1 MKVNPVVHIAFA
13 SLCIWCVYMVMP
25 QTRHS
30 RYHESSSSTVLEIPI
45 ASNQNEKVLEQQR
58 FLATSSAQWKTR
70 SLKRFSNRLQWD
82 CNFVNKSCCNEA
94 SCSSA
99 ICDGYCGSASLQEA
113 LLFYGAYVSQGMIRR
128 IVAFNDKDTA
138 QDILIDTHRP
148 LLKPDFAETA
158 RLLGLN
164 PVAWYAKA
172 SGTTGLTDFLNWSAE
187 EIRKKAPVAIG
198 VNFQGSMD
206 ISYEHIVT
214 AFRGV
219 ATGLRFYDHYDST
232 KSFVARF
239 DEMPSPDARCQKEYC
254 FSTNMYAVSL
264 RKPKDV
270 LKKSLVSLRVVDV
283 FEEPN
288 WTCSLVNPSTL
299 TLEARV
305 SRYWAKDTLGK
316 KQYVAIMLRTTEAS
330 VVRGAVDPY
339 NSGPPSECISIS
351 SPLESFTFQ
360 VDSNSAVY
368 TKVVLEG
375 DGCPL
380 Q

>member
-1 MKVNPVVHIAFA
+1 
-13 SLCIWCVYMVMP
+13 MVMP

-30 RYHESSSSTVLEIPI
+30 RYHESSSSTVVLKIPT
-45 ASNQNEKVLEQQR
+45 ASNQIEKALKQQR
-58 FLATSSAQWKTR
+58 YLATTSAQWKTR

-82 CNFVNKSCCNEA
+82 CNFVNKPCCDEA
-94 SCSSA
+94 SCPNA

-113 LLFYGAYVSQGMIRR
+113 LLLYGAYVSQGMIRR
-128 IVAFNDKDTA
+128 IVPFNDKDTA
-138 QDILIDTHRP
+138 QDILIDTDRP
-148 LLKPDFAETA
+148 GVKPDFAETA

-164 PVAWYAKA
+164 PVEWYAKA
-172 SGTTGLTDFLNWSAE
+172 SGTNGLTQFLNWSAE

-198 VNFQGSMD
+198 VNFQGSASD
-206 ISYEHIVT
+206 SYEHIVT

-239 DEMPSPDARCQKEYC
+239 DEMSGPGARCQKEYC
-254 FSTNMYAVSL
+254 FTTNMYAVSL
-264 RKPKDV
+264 RKPKSV
-270 LKKSLVSLRVVDV
+270 LKRSLVSLRVVDM

-288 WTCSLVNPSTL
+288 WTCPSVSPSTL

-305 SRYWAKDTLGK
+305 SPYWAKDTSGK
-316 KQYVAIMLRTTEAS
+316 RQYMAIMLRTTEAS
-330 VVRGAVDPY
+330 VVRGVGDPY
-339 NSGPPSECISIS
+339 NSGPPSECIEIS
-351 SPLESFTFQ
+351 SPLENFNFQ

-375 DGCPL
+375 DECPL
-380 Q
+380 S